1 LTIRP
6 VTQTAEVDV
15 NNASMKEHP
24 FVFEIGSIRRNEPT
38 RITERNP
45 IARIRG
51 GVSLVFI
58 GNCMQNISFFTIF
71 ITIITLS

>member
-1 LTIRP
+1 MTIRP

-24 FVFEIGSIRRNEPT
+24 FVFEIGSIRRNEPM
-38 RITERNP
+38 RMTERNP

-58 GNCMQNISFFTIF
+58 GNCTQYVTTAQDPETTSG
-71 ITIITLS
+71 